1 MDVRKIFIVIAGLF
15 FLIGGCKSSVTNSV
29 TFKSIAI
36 GNMYV
41 NFMGETFTVVP
52 NGSKTVRNIPQGTY
66 NYSTS
71 YDIPSGVTSASTT
84 GAVSGEVVM
93 NADTKITVLY
103 SSSLQGTGATL
114 NYIITASISSN
125 DKVVTPTG
133 GL

>member
-1 MDVRKIFIVIAGLF
+1 MDIRKIFIVIIGLF
-15 FLIGGCKSSVTNSV
+15 LFLGGCKTTVTNSV

-41 NFMGETFTVVP
+41 NFMGETFTLVP

-66 NYSTS
+66 NYSTA
-71 YDIPSGVTSASTT
+71 YDIPDGVTSASTS
-84 GAVSGEVVM
+84 GAVNGPVEM
-93 NADTKITVLY
+93 NADTRITVLY

-114 NYIITASISSN
+114 NYIVSATISSN
-125 DKVVTPTG
+125 DKVITPTG

>member
-1 MDVRKIFIVIAGLF
+1 MYVRKIFIVIIGLF
-15 FLIGGCKSSVTNSV
+15 FFISGCKTTVTNSV

-41 NFMGETFTVVP
+41 NFMGETITVVP
-52 NGSKTVRNIPQGTY
+52 NGSKTVRNIPKGTY
-66 NYSTS
+66 NYATS
-71 YDIPSGVTSASTT
+71 YDIPSGVTSASTM
-84 GAVSGEVVM
+84 GAVSGPVVM

-114 NYIITASISSN
+114 NYIISASISSN
-125 DKVVTPTG
+125 DKEVTPTG